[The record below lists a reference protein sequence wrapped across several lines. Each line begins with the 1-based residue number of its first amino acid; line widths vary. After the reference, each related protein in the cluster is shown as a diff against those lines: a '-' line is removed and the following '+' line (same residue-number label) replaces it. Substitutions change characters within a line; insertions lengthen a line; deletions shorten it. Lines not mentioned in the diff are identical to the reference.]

1 MHELRT
7 VGAKN
12 VKSHWII
19 NAISATVPSSSVFKL
34 AQRADVA
41 SIWLDQKITLPK
53 QPEKSN
59 ITAAAIYLQLFTQ
72 SDYGDYAIDA
82 TTLWN
87 LGYQGNGIKIAILDT
102 GIDKTHPML
111 DDLDDNPATNDPKV
125 ILEKCFTYENKV
137 TDGNGH
143 GTHVAGIAAGTPQ
156 KVPVLNGSYAWYSG
170 AGRYLDNILEYTFN
184 LTNVSS
190 ATLKFSTWYYT
201 TWSDYC
207 YVEVSTDGGVT
218 WNVLDVYSGYSGSNK
233 LINMSYDLTPYTGNV
248 VIVRFEYITDYS
260 VYPGWFIDDV
270 AVPEIGFYDNVE
282 SGGLAS
288 NVSGWSVVKQPVISG
303 VAPKALLMNGKVLTD
318 DGWGMTSWII
328 SGIEWAVYNNA
339 DIISMSLGGWQGDG
353 SGKDPLS
360 LAVENARNAGKV
372 VVVAAGNS
380 GSGESTISTPAVSR
394 GAIAVAASDRYDT
407 ITWWS
412 SRGPT
417 GDGRVGVDV
426 AAPGDGIISS
436 VPLRGFAQRSFR
448 ICYPVRNFNGDSAR
462 CWSSST
468 APSGISG
475 NEPRFNRKGFKE
487 FCKTDSCMGLRL

>member
-1 MHELRT
+1 
-7 VGAKN
+7 
-12 VKSHWII
+12 
-19 NAISATVPSSSVFKL
+19 
-34 AQRADVA
+34 
-41 SIWLDQKITLPK
+41 
-53 QPEKSN
+53 
-59 ITAAAIYLQLFTQ
+59 
-72 SDYGDYAIDA
+72 
-82 TTLWN
+82 
-87 LGYQGNGIKIAILDT
+87 
-102 GIDKTHPML
+102 ML

-190 ATLKFSTWYYT
+190 TTLKFSTWYYT